1 MSKETEVLEE
11 YMSQQQRKINDLTQ
25 AVLLLQTRNIL
36 LEKELLNSRGYILA
50 ENDTKVLRPSVVNLT
65 NVSNTRVVEIKKIE
79 NFTTLEPSIPVA
91 RKGFGGS
98 EGKEVFL
105 DRIKAPVSV
114 MRQGFSGSEGKIVN
128 KEPIILK
135 PKTDKL

>member
-1 MSKETEVLEE
+1 MSKETEALEE

>member
-1 MSKETEVLEE
+1 MSKETEALEE

-25 AVLLLQTRNIL
+25 AVLLLQTRNTL

-50 ENDTKVLRPSVVNLT
+50 ENDTKVSRPSVVNLT

-79 NFTTLEPSIPVA
+79 NFTTLETPTPVV

-105 DRIKAPVSV
+105 DRIKAPVPV
-114 MRQGFSGSEGKIVN
+114 MRQGFNGSEGKIVN
-128 KEPIILK
+128 KERIISKL
-135 PKTDKL
+135 KTDQL

>member
-1 MSKETEVLEE
+1 MSKETEALEE

-79 NFTTLEPSIPVA
+79 NFTTSEPSIPVV
-91 RKGFGGS
+91 RKGFSGF

-105 DRIKAPVSV
+105 DRIKAPVPV

-128 KEPIILK
+128 KERIILK
-135 PKTDKL
+135 PKTD

>member
-1 MSKETEVLEE
+1 MSKETEALEE

-79 NFTTLEPSIPVA
+79 NFTLETPIPV
-91 RKGFGGS
+91 
-98 EGKEVFL
+98 
-105 DRIKAPVSV
+105 I
-114 MRQGFSGSEGKIVN
+114 RQGFSGSEGKIVN
-128 KEPIILK
+128 KERIILK
-135 PKTDKL
+135 PKTDQL